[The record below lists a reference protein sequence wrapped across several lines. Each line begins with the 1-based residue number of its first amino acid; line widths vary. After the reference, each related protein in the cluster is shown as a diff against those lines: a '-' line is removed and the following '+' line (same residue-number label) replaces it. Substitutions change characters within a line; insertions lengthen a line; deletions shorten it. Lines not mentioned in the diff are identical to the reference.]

1 MVMTMP
7 RDLVPEALRESLSS
21 LVANE
26 SGWGKWAEKEA
37 SSSEINLFLCATC
50 YEDQTKEEQVD
61 NGSDA
66 ASAGEEQADLEAAT
80 AASLAMWGPE
90 LDLDEERNLLEAL
103 QASKAEF
110 LNLKHWESQQMEAWD
125 RRQRNQPQ
133 SSIIDS
139 VVDLPLE
146 AFEKTPTKQDVPLEA
161 FLERIFDSMQRIIDS
176 EVDLCWRRG

>member
-1 MVMTMP
+1 MGRERSIVG
-7 RDLVPEALRESLSS
+7 RDKSFP
-21 LVANE
+21 
-26 SGWGKWAEKEA
+26 
-37 SSSEINLFLCATC
+37 CATC
-50 YEDQTKEEQVD
+50 YADRTKEEHI
-61 NGSDA
+61 GSGA
-66 ASAGEEQADLEAAT
+66 ASAGGEQADLEAAT

-161 FLERIFDSMQRIIDS
+161 FLERIFDS
-176 EVDLCWRRG
+176 L

>member
-1 MVMTMP
+1 M
-7 RDLVPEALRESLSS
+7 A
-21 LVANE
+21 
-26 SGWGKWAEKEA
+26 
-37 SSSEINLFLCATC
+37 EINLFLCATC
-50 YEDQTKEEQVD
+50 YEDQTKKERV
-61 NGSDA
+61 GSGPGA
-66 ASAGEEQADLEAAT
+66 ASAGEEQADSEAAT
-80 AASLAMWGPE
+80 ATNLAMWGPE

-161 FLERIFDSMQRIIDS
+161 FLERIFDSLQRIIDS
-176 EVDLCWRRG
+176 EVDL